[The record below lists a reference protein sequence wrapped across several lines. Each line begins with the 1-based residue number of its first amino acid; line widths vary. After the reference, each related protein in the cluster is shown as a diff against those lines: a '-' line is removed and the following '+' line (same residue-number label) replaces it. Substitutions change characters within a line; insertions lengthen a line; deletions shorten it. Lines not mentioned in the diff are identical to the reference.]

1 MGDDSEMNEKKT
13 DSFGPLHPGE
23 VLSEEYLKPLGVSQN
38 KLALNM
44 RVPAQRISE
53 IVNGKRAITADTALR
68 LSKAIGTTPEF
79 WMSLQTDYDLQV
91 RKQEYGAQIEQEV
104 IPMTV

>member
-1 MGDDSEMNEKKT
+1 MNDKKVG
-13 DSFGPLHPGE
+13 SFGPLHPGE

-68 LSKAIGTTPEF
+68 LSKVIGTTPEF

-91 RKQEYGAQIEQEV
+91 EEQEYGAQIEQEV
-104 IPMTV
+104 IPMTL